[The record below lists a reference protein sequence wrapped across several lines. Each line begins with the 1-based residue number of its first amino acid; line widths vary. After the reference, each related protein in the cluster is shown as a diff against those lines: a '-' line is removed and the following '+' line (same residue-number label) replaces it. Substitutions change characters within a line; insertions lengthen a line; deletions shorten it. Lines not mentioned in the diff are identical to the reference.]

1 MKTVVL
7 FFLLVMACLMS
18 ACSTGNSR
26 FSCNATAGDSC
37 LSMDDVN
44 AMTEGKP
51 IRVIRKT
58 QTKRPV
64 LLKTKIQRVW
74 IAPFV
79 DNQGVKHPGEV
90 VYVPEL
96 SNEDSASV

>member
-1 MKTVVL
+1 MKKIAIFSLLATV
-7 FFLLVMACLMS
+7 CLMS

-51 IRVIRKT
+51 IRIIRKT
-58 QTKRPV
+58 QAKRPV

-74 IAPFV
+74 MAPFV

-90 VYVPEL
+90 VFVPEL